1 VSKATVLV
9 VDDEPK
15 IVRFIQTSLSLAD
28 YDVLTAAT
36 GSEALRACE
45 EQRPDLIV
53 LDLGLPDIDG
63 FDVLREIRATSVV
76 PIIILT
82 ARDDEQDK
90 VRGLEAGADDYL
102 TKPFGTQE
110 LTARIQAVLRRVE
123 WAPQTSD
130 LPKFSWRDLQ
140 VDFRRRRVVI
150 RGQQVHL
157 TPTEY
162 DLLQMLIQNS
172 GQVITHT
179 DLLTHVWGPE
189 YRNDLAILR
198 VNISRLRQK
207 LEEDARQPGYIVTV
221 PGVGYTLPEE

>member
-1 VSKATVLV
+1 MSKATILV

-45 EQRPDLIV
+45 EQRPNLIV

-123 WAPQTSD
+123 WAPQTGD
-130 LPKFSWRDLQ
+130 LPEFSWRDLQ

-157 TPTEY
+157 TPHRIRSAADADPELRAGAHTYRSADACMGAGVSQRPGDSKSEHLATATEAGRGRPAAGLHRHGAGGGLY
-162 DLLQMLIQNS
+162 
-172 GQVITHT
+172 
-179 DLLTHVWGPE
+179 
-189 YRNDLAILR
+189 A
-198 VNISRLRQK
+198 
-207 LEEDARQPGYIVTV
+207 A
-221 PGVGYTLPEE
+221 